1 MIGNEVTTYSEL
13 KRRQADAV
21 VAISGA
27 DRTSWNHHEFV
38 VDPSETLSGVARW
51 NGAIGYKDQRV
62 NEPLQQMFQYAR
74 HYGQDAETLTSYRD
88 ALKTMLHENSH
99 LLAQQGGH
107 HRDGEA
113 AYQTKAGKALEEG
126 VTEGWSHRH
135 VNEYIDEL
143 GLERIAPGIRDAH
156 SSKAVYPQFVPAA
169 QTFSDAI
176 GRRTGRS
183 GDEVLTRLNRQ
194 TVDTKFGTAAALLYD
209 ASDLPKLENDRQRQ
223 ESIRRIA
230 DAMRRPFED
239 LADLPKAD
247 RLRRQSAL
255 AGAKAEQLGS
265 AEVRAITGERRSG
278 GPQAER
284 QVTER
289 GAAAGRQTGQGPS
302 PQLADTMRIGLGG
315 SPPLGSTRRLDGSR
329 LGSRRGTPATTPQR
343 GPQRG
348 PQRDGR

>member
-1 MIGNEVTTYSEL
+1 MSGNEVTTYAEL
-13 KRRQADAV
+13 KRRQADAL

-38 VDPSETLSGVARW
+38 VDPSETISGVARW
-51 NGAIGYKDQRV
+51 NGSIGYKDERV
-62 NEPLQQMFQYAR
+62 NEPLRQMFQYAR
-74 HYGQDAETLTSYRD
+74 HYGQDAETLTGYRD

-99 LLAQQGGH
+99 LLAQRGGH

-113 AYQTKAGKALEEG
+113 AYQTRAGKALEEG
-126 VTEGWSHRH
+126 VTEAWSHRH
-135 VNEYIDEL
+135 VDQYIDEL
-143 GLERIAPGIRDAH
+143 GLDRIAPGIRDAQTGRP
-156 SSKAVYPQFVPAA
+156 AYPQFVPAA

-176 GRRTGRS
+176 GRRTGLS

-194 TVDTKFGTAAALLYD
+194 TVDTKFETAAAILYD
-209 ASDLPKLENDRQRQ
+209 ASDLPKLENGRQRQ

-230 DAMRRPFED
+230 DAMRPPFED
-239 LADLPKAD
+239 LADLPKDD

-255 AGAKAEQLGS
+255 AGTEAERSAS

-289 GAAAGRQTGQGPS
+289 GTHQSGQSQS
-302 PQLADTMRIGLGG
+302 PQLADTLRIGLGG
-315 SPPLGSTRRLDGSR
+315 SPPLGSTRRLDGDR
-329 LGSRRGTPATTPQR
+329 LGSRRGSPATTA
-343 GPQRG
+343 QRG